1 MILLSSAH
9 CINDTL
15 LTKHYFADL
24 SIQWKPLNVIRINVI
39 SCLLWSDMVGPI
51 LVYYQ
56 KKVTA
61 YCYHLVNVVSLAWSH
76 SDHIKRL
83 PLYKIFNCSE
93 KPLNDPKESSNVVND
108 DNASQY
114 FISNCSEKPLN
125 DPKESSNVVDDDDD
139 NDASRIVNFPIDD
152 PKNRIRYEG
161 SLKEGL
167 PNRRGTMI
175 WKSGGS
181 YSGNISIMI

>member
-1 MILLSSAH
+1 
-9 CINDTL
+9 
-15 LTKHYFADL
+15 
-24 SIQWKPLNVIRINVI
+24 
-39 SCLLWSDMVGPI
+39 MVGPI

-56 KKVTA
+56 RKVTA
-61 YCYHLVNVVSLAWSH
+61 YCYHLVNVVSLAWSQ

-83 PLYKIFNCSE
+83 SLYKISNCSE

-108 DNASQY
+108 DN
-114 FISNCSEKPLN
+114 
-125 DPKESSNVVDDDDD
+125 
-139 NDASRIVNFPIDD
+139 DASRIVNFPTDD

-167 PNRRGTMI
+167 PNGRGTMI

-181 YSGNISIMI
+181 YLGNITIIKYQ